1 MRASATSI
9 GSYNASWS
17 RSLSSIVW
25 ISAVAGLLLAFQ
37 TVSVIPIVHGS
48 NSQSNAAEHED
59 KGLQLASAGDLS
71 GAEIELRE
79 AVRLAP
85 GNSRFLANLGTVL
98 AMENKLEDSISI
110 FERALK
116 LDPGDV
122 TVRRYLAANLWQLNR
137 YREARQHLELIL
149 KGHPDDQQSRLLLG
163 MVAENMK
170 DYTTAL
176 KMLAS
181 VPDEVRKQPEST
193 AALARS
199 YYHFGQNENARRTL
213 ADLLTN
219 AGGEKGVLLGAQI
232 ADEAGDYGTAENLLT
247 SIRSNFPDPA
257 MLGYRLALV
266 QYHAKQFEES
276 QKTLLDL
283 LAAGYKSG
291 QILNLLAWCYD
302 KRNDPKE
309 AVQALKEG
317 INLEPSEESNYVDL
331 IQILSADGS
340 LPRALETAKRASTA
354 LPGSSR
360 IFLLKG
366 SIELKVGQF
375 TDAIASYAH
384 AVELDPA
391 SADGLLGLA
400 EAEDAAGMIQDA
412 TVRYEAGMTRFPK
425 DVRFKLQF
433 ALMLLKEAET
443 GDSVAQTRAEQLLKS
458 AVAQNHSLPEAH
470 YQLGDLA
477 LKSGHPVEAVQ
488 ELKQAAQL
496 DPKSAKA
503 CYALARAYRRLG
515 RNEDAAREMDR
526 YQKLKEAEPQP
537 ISSPAGM
544 PQQ

>member
-1 MRASATSI
+1 
-9 GSYNASWS
+9 
-17 RSLSSIVW
+17 
-25 ISAVAGLLLAFQ
+25 
-37 TVSVIPIVHGS
+37 
-48 NSQSNAAEHED
+48 
-59 KGLQLASAGDLS
+59 
-71 GAEIELRE
+71 
-79 AVRLAP
+79 
-85 GNSRFLANLGTVL
+85 
-98 AMENKLEDSISI
+98 
-110 FERALK
+110 
-116 LDPGDV
+116 
-122 TVRRYLAANLWQLNR
+122 
-137 YREARQHLELIL
+137 
-149 KGHPDDQQSRLLLG
+149 
-163 MVAENMK
+163 
-170 DYTTAL
+170 
-176 KMLAS
+176 
-181 VPDEVRKQPEST
+181 
-193 AALARS
+193 
-199 YYHFGQNENARRTL
+199 
-213 ADLLTN
+213 
-219 AGGEKGVLLGAQI
+219 
-232 ADEAGDYGTAENLLT
+232 
-247 SIRSNFPDPA
+247 

-309 AVQALKEG
+309 AVQALEEA

>member
-9 GSYNASWS
+9 GSNNAYLS

-25 ISAVAGLLLAFQ
+25 ILAVAGLLLTFQ
-37 TVSVIPIVHGS
+37 KASAIPIVHGS
-48 NSQSNAAEHED
+48 NSQSEAAGHRD
-59 KGLQLASAGDLS
+59 KGLELARAGDLS

-110 FERALK
+110 FEQVLK

-137 YREARQHLELIL
+137 YQEARQQLELVL
-149 KGHPDDQQSRLLLG
+149 KGHPDDKQSRLLLG
-163 MVAENMK
+163 MVAENMR
-170 DYTTAL
+170 DYATAL
-176 KMLAS
+176 KMLTS
-181 VPDEVRKQPEST
+181 VPGEVRRQPEST
-193 AALARS
+193 AALARC
-199 YYHFGQNENARRTL
+199 YYHFGQKENARRTL
-213 ADLLTN
+213 ADLVTN

-232 ADEAGDYGTAENLLT
+232 ADEAEDYATAENLLT

-291 QILNLLAWCYD
+291 PILNLLAWCYE
-302 KRNDPKE
+302 KRNDSKE
-309 AVQALKEG
+309 AVQALEEA
-317 INLEPSEESNYVDL
+317 INLEPPEESNYVDL

-340 LPRALETAKRASTA
+340 LPRGLETAKRASAA
-354 LPGSSR
+354 LPGCLR

-391 SADGLLGLA
+391 SADALLGLT

-412 TVRYEAGMTRFPK
+412 TARYEAGMTRFPK

-443 GDSVAQTRAEQLLKS
+443 GNSVAQTRAEQLLKS

-477 LKSGHPVEAVQ
+477 LKSGRPVEAVQ

-496 DPKSAKA
+496 DPKSAKT

-526 YQKLKEAEPQP
+526 YQKLKEAEPGP

>member
-1 MRASATSI
+1 MGASATSI
-9 GSYNASWS
+9 GSNNAYLS

-25 ISAVAGLLLAFQ
+25 ILAVAGLLLAFQ
-37 TVSVIPIVHGS
+37 RASVIPIVHGS
-48 NSQSNAAEHED
+48 NSQSEAAEHGD

-85 GNSRFLANLGTVL
+85 DNSRFLANLGTVL
-98 AMENKLEDSISI
+98 AMENKLEDSSSI

-137 YREARQHLELIL
+137 CQEARQHLELIL
-149 KGHPDDQQSRLLLG
+149 KGHPDDKQSRLLLG

-170 DYTTAL
+170 DYATAL

-181 VPDEVRKQPEST
+181 VPGEVRKQPEST
-193 AALARS
+193 AALARC
-199 YYHFGQNENARRTL
+199 YYHFGQKENARRTL
-213 ADLLTN
+213 ADLVTN

-232 ADEAGDYGTAENLLT
+232 ADQAQDYGTAESLLT

-291 QILNLLAWCYD
+291 QILNLLAWCYE
-302 KRNDPKE
+302 KRNDSKE
-309 AVQALKEG
+309 AVHALEEA
-317 INLEPSEESNYVDL
+317 INLGPPEESNYVDL

-340 LPRALETAKRASTA
+340 LPRALATAKRASEA

-360 IFLLKG
+360 MFLLKG

-400 EAEDAAGMIQDA
+400 QAEDAAGMIQDA
-412 TVRYEAGMTRFPK
+412 TARYEAGITRFPK
-425 DVRFKLQF
+425 DARFKLQF
-433 ALMLLKEAET
+433 ALMLLKEGQT
-443 GDSVAQTRAEQLLKS
+443 GDSAAQTRAEQLLRS

-526 YQKLKEAEPQP
+526 YQKLKEAEPGP
-537 ISSPAGM
+537 VSSPAGI
-544 PQQ
+544 PQ